1 MNETKSTDPIDPQ
14 IKEAVWS
21 PKKKHFSVVWI
32 VPIVAL
38 LIGASLIWQNLSQ
51 RGPTIEIS
59 FKSASGITAGKSV
72 IKYKDITVGK
82 VQKIRFSDDL
92 SSVIVTA
99 ELNKEMRP
107 YLRKGTRF
115 WIVHARLT
123 AESIEGLDT
132 LLSGAYI
139 AMDPAR
145 EGEKTSRFVGLENP
159 PILLNG
165 HRGRRFVLE
174 ADSKGSLQIGSP
186 VYYKKIKA
194 GTVTSYRLAPNR
206 KRVLIDIFVEKP
218 YSDLVRTT
226 TRFWNASGI
235 EATIGT
241 QGVEIRTESL
251 TALLSGGVAFD
262 NFGHFGPGKPVK
274 ENHHFVLFDSYKQAK
289 KVVYQRE
296 IYFWVYFDE
305 SIRGLKVGSPVEFR
319 GVKVGEVVNFFLE
332 GDAETGDF
340 KIPIL
345 FKLQPERF
353 NVEGTPKNGED
364 RENLYTEIF
373 KKLVARGF
381 RAQLQ
386 SSSLLTG
393 DLLINLDFHP
403 NAKPARLVKENGL
416 YVFPSIPATMESL
429 KNNLQSILQ
438 DLAAIPFKEIG
449 QSTLRILDQVKEQ
462 TLPGINSGI
471 KQFENELMPAL
482 SRLITQGD
490 RTLKEV
496 RRTYLDTNAEIHRK
510 MLKLLDEITKT
521 SRSIR
526 HLSDYL
532 ERHPESI
539 IRGK

>member
-1 MNETKSTDPIDPQ
+1 MPDPKSADSLDPH
-14 IKEAVWS
+14 IKEALWT
-21 PKKKHFSVVWI
+21 PKKKRFSAVWI

-38 LIGASLIWQNLSQ
+38 LIGASLIWNNLNQ
-51 RGPTIEIS
+51 RGPTVEIS
-59 FKSASGITAGKSV
+59 FKSAAGITAGKSV
-72 IKYKDITVGK
+72 VKYKDIVVGK
-82 VQKIRFSDDL
+82 VKKLRFSDDL

-107 YLRKGTRF
+107 YLREGTRF

-123 AESIEGLDT
+123 AESVEGLDT

-139 AMDPAR
+139 AMDPSDQ
-145 EGEKTSRFVGLENP
+145 GEKTTRFTGLENP
-159 PILLNG
+159 PVLLKG
-165 HRGRRFVLE
+165 HQGRRFVLE

-186 VYYKKIKA
+186 IYYKKIKA
-194 GTVTSYRLAPNR
+194 GTVTSYRLAPNH

-218 YSDLVRTT
+218 YSDLVRST
-226 TRFWNASGI
+226 TRFWDASGI

-262 NFGHFGPGKPVK
+262 NFGHFGPGKPVE
-274 ENHHFVLFDSYKQAK
+274 ENHHFVLFESYKQAK

-305 SIRGLKVGSPVEFR
+305 SIRGLKIGSPVEFR

-353 NVEGTPKNGED
+353 NVRGTPMTGD
-364 RENLYTEIF
+364 RESLYAAIF

-386 SSSLLTG
+386 SGNLLTG

-416 YVFPSIPATMESL
+416 YVFPSVPATMESL
-429 KNNLQSILQ
+429 KNNLQTILQ

-449 QSTLRILDQVKEQ
+449 QSTLEILNQVKEQ
-462 TLPGINSGI
+462 TLPGINTGI
-471 KQFENELMPAL
+471 KQFEKELMPAL
-482 SRLITQGD
+482 SRLVTESD